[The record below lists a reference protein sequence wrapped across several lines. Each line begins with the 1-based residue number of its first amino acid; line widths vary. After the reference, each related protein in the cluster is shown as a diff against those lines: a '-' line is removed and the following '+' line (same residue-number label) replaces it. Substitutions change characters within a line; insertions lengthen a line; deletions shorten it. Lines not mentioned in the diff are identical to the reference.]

1 MLSCLRSVDAQVLTN
16 QEFSAVNLTL
26 HADPFP
32 PIVDGLFAVESPGSL
47 GIHDLKSWSFPLGP
61 RLVFSEKGK
70 GAEEAGDN
78 EFLTDLALQL
88 ELQAARTQSISVL

>member
-32 PIVDGLFAVESPGSL
+32 PIIDGLFAVENPGSL
-47 GIHDLKSWSFPLGP
+47 GK
-61 RLVFSEKGK
+61 
-70 GAEEAGDN
+70 
-78 EFLTDLALQL
+78 L
-88 ELQAARTQSISVL
+88 EPFV

>member
-32 PIVDGLFAVESPGSL
+32 PIIDGLFAVENPGSL
-47 GIHDLKSWSFPLGP
+47 GKLDAFVQFKPIERFKIFKVSTHP
-61 RLVFSEKGK
+61 
-70 GAEEAGDN
+70 
-78 EFLTDLALQL
+78 FLLSL
-88 ELQAARTQSISVL
+88 ELFVIDYFLRYTVITRKP